1 MKINYYKVFFTISFS
16 YKLDHKKT
24 ITKSFKSDLDINS
37 NEFNTPLNDKNV
49 YKIWKKYAL
58 STSLNDLNPPSE
70 FSEKSASEKKLVTHR
85 IINLESLTEVF

>member
-1 MKINYYKVFFTISFS
+1 M
-16 YKLDHKKT
+16 
-24 ITKSFKSDLDINS
+24 
-37 NEFNTPLNDKNV
+37 NDKNV
-49 YKIWKKYAL
+49 YKIWNKYAL